1 MSASAGWR
9 GEAPAKVNLRLKV
22 LAREASGY
30 HQIETV
36 FQALTLADRVELT
49 LRNDA
54 EVALELRGVPP
65 DLLGPPERNLAVRA
79 ADAFRAALDAMD
91 LRCPGVQIALEKE
104 VPHGAGLGGASSD
117 AAAVL
122 RGLNILLDGPLSVSH
137 TMRLGAEL
145 GSDVPFF
152 VSGAMRALAWGRGD
166 RILPLSPLDVRD
178 VLLVVPR
185 EPIATEW
192 AYGVLAAH
200 RKSQGIPSALGALH
214 ASEARAGWPEVESH
228 AQNDF
233 EEALFPLRPDL
244 ARAKKALEEAG
255 ARPALLSGSGSAVFG
270 VFETEQVVAVAEA
283 EVRRQ
288 IPGVR
293 TLRTRTRCPEGVN
306 RHS

>member
-1 MSASAGWR
+1 MIASVSWR
-9 GEAPAKVNLRLKV
+9 GDAPAKVNLRLEV

-36 FQALTLADRVELT
+36 FQTLTLADRVELT
-49 LRNDA
+49 LKTDA

-65 DLLGPPERNLAVRA
+65 DVFGPPERNLAVRA
-79 ADAFRAALDAMD
+79 ADAFRAALEALD

-122 RGLNILLDGPLSVSH
+122 RGLNILLDGPLSVSDM
-137 TMRLGAEL
+137 MRLGAEL

-152 VSGAMRALAWGRGD
+152 VSGAVRALAWGRGD
-166 RILPLSPLDVRD
+166 RILPLSPLDVRE
-178 VLLVVPR
+178 VLVVVPA

-200 RKSQGIPSALGALH
+200 RKSRGTPSALGALRVS
-214 ASEARAGWPEVESH
+214 AGAGWPEVESH
-228 AQNDF
+228 ARNDF

-244 ARAKKALEEAG
+244 SRAKAALEEAG

-270 VFETEQVVAVAEA
+270 VFETEQAVAVAEA
-283 EVRRQ
+283 DVRKQ

-293 TLRTRTRCPEGVN
+293 TLRTRTQCPEGVN